1 MRLSYESFRKLYV
14 PIVIHPIVCV
24 RYDTRRLGD
33 SHVETDSA
41 RELLAR
47 NLRLQL
53 REDEAKEI
61 ERVRSWSK
69 YITSCGF
76 GSATK
81 RNRDDSP

>member
-1 MRLSYESFRKLYV
+1 MRLSYDSFRKLYV

-33 SHVETDSA
+33 SHLETDSA
-41 RELLAR
+41 RKLLAR